1 MPKPGKLKDQTA
13 GRRADAAL
21 PLGEGEGADS
31 AAKVER
37 VGRRERRTAGPDA
50 QTVGRPSGGRPLP
63 DRAGRAREPN
73 ADCA

>member
-50 QTVGRPSGGRPLP
+50 QTVGKTFRRPPAP
-63 DRAGRAREPN
+63 
-73 ADCA
+73 